1 MGIRGILRFSGGAL
15 LFAAAVCGLWLA
27 ARRLTGRGTRPVEML
42 AVAYLA
48 ALIQITAL
56 RIGLRG
62 HAWLGGAVCLA
73 PLKTTLEAWRDGAWP
88 FIYHIVGNMIWFVSL
103 GVLLPALFPRANART
118 ALLAGAALSLGI
130 EVVQYLLGTGVSD
143 IDDTMLNALG
153 ALTGYGLQ
161 WLFRQRLSHF

>member
-56 RIGLRG
+56 RIGLRR
-62 HAWLGGAVCLA
+62 HSWLGGAVCLA
-73 PLKTTLEAWRDGAWP
+73 SLKTTLEAWRDGAWP
-88 FIYHIVGNMIWFVSL
+88 FIYHIVGNMIWFVPL
-103 GVLLPALFPRANART
+103 GVLLPALFPRANVRT

-143 IDDTMLNALG
+143 IDDALLNALG

-161 WLFRQRLSHF
+161 RLFRHRLSHF